1 MTETRRNVKAG
12 RERKEI
18 NNYCRGKKEAVNGG
32 KEALQ

>member
-12 RERKEI
+12 REREEI
-18 NNYCRGKKEAVNGG
+18 NDYCRGKKEAVSGG